1 MRSEVVGG
9 RRRRKKKKNSF
20 LRGLEWET
28 LVEFMEVF
36 WRIERGSLNS

>member
-20 LRGLEWET
+20 LRGLEWEI
-28 LVEFMEVF
+28 LHMEFLED
-36 WRIERGSLNS
+36 

>member
-20 LRGLEWET
+20 LRGLEWER
-28 LVEFMEVF
+28 LVGAYGGFLED
-36 WRIERGSLNS
+36 